1 MITSANRLEETILA
15 IRGLADRTRLM
26 VAAALLALKVVLG
39 LWAAFALLTASADDP
54 QTFFGE
60 TINSRQ
66 TGLGLFVGA
75 LALVTLIVITYLV
88 QFRRWAR
95 WAAIAIEAV
104 ATVLAGS
111 RLGSATVPALVS
123 IVLSLAVITLL
134 MSAGGRR
141 EDEPD

>member
-1 MITSANRLEETILA
+1 MITSTRRLEESILA

-26 VAAALLALKVVLG
+26 VAAAVLALKVVLG

-88 QFRRWAR
+88 RFRRWAR
-95 WAAIAIEAV
+95 WAAIAIEAGGADLVRRRPRV
-104 ATVLAGS
+104 AAVPPAVPNVFFPAG
-111 RLGSATVPALVS
+111 
-123 IVLSLAVITLL
+123 
-134 MSAGGRR
+134 M
-141 EDEPD
+141 